1 MDALLIF
8 RAANVAKSV
17 AAYFGFIES
26 VSSDVKKLLHQSF
39 KSGVENLRYAENAI
53 GENQKHYLRKA
64 QDDFISSF
72 SLERDENLISAHIGA
87 AMCQYLLEDIAKQTI
102 NKIQEIKLSS
112 QEIAVA
118 VTKDILLGTPIYLM
132 GYRFRIFESSRI
144 NKFEEYK
151 RLALTAKN
159 IN

>member
-64 QDDFISSF
+64 QDDFITSF

-87 AMCQYLLEDIAKQTI
+87 AMCQ
-102 NKIQEIKLSS
+102 
-112 QEIAVA
+112 
-118 VTKDILLGTPIYLM
+118 
-132 GYRFRIFESSRI
+132 
-144 NKFEEYK
+144 
-151 RLALTAKN
+151 
-159 IN
+159 